1 MEKYSVKIEEA
12 DLMASAKGLAAYQ
25 FAMYG
30 INNVPDDQLE
40 SYARTILSQEKDGRR
55 VLEQV
60 EDSKTVA
67 AVKEAVTVKPESISV
82 EKFRELK

>member
-1 MEKYSVKIEEA
+1 
-12 DLMASAKGLAAYQ
+12 MASAKGLAAYQ

-40 SYARTILSQEKDGRR
+40 SYAKTILSQEKDGRR

-60 EDSKTVA
+60 EDSKTIS
-67 AVKEAVTVKPESISV
+67 AVKEAVTVDHKKVSV
-82 EKFRELK
+82 EDFRKL